1 MKAYSPRYRSKAPS
15 PSCKPTP
22 LGKNECS
29 SEDSRVYQSFPE
41 TWVKYARAF
50 STLQGAVSLTESEA
64 QALRPVPRRAQ
75 SLNGEG
81 SRSDLER
88 RMTRSQAV
96 VGQKIEF
103 SFNRHT
109 KPYLRNR
116 GVPMYAL
123 LGASEAALQRIVC
136 AAKTRVLADVTHRKV
151 RIRFV
156 VSCVVVLWRSGC

>member
-1 MKAYSPRYRSKAPS
+1 
-15 PSCKPTP
+15 
-22 LGKNECS
+22 
-29 SEDSRVYQSFPE
+29 
-41 TWVKYARAF
+41 
-50 STLQGAVSLTESEA
+50 
-64 QALRPVPRRAQ
+64 
-75 SLNGEG
+75 
-81 SRSDLER
+81 
-88 RMTRSQAV
+88 MTRSQAV

-156 VSCVVVLWRSGC
+156 VSRVVVLWRGGC